1 MQLLGSREG
10 APSGEVDDSSG
21 AARAPAGRDSGGRA
35 PAKPASNIA
44 DMDDDI
50 PF

>member
-1 MQLLGSREG
+1 VPRPARA
-10 APSGEVDDSSG
+10 APRP
-21 AARAPAGRDSGGRA
+21 AARAPAGVQ
-35 PAKPASNIA
+35 KPASGFA